1 MKPPKNFKNNLWKSI
16 DVGWG
21 IVYCVVVVRGIK
33 KVSRKVIVNGNEVKE
48 IKMER
53 SEVIEM
59 VKGFVSEMTGEER
72 KEFLKELSREV
83 KVSFG
88 DEGGRKKE
96 VRELLEE
103 NRDGIS
109 IIEIGERLGMSNK
122 NVSSILSYLRKD
134 GLRLGT
140 RSDGRKYIEE

>member
-1 MKPPKNFKNNLWKSI
+1 MSKR
-16 DVGWG
+16 
-21 IVYCVVVVRGIK
+21 VVI
-33 KVSRKVIVNGNEVKE
+33 NGNGMNNNNE
-48 IKMER
+48 IMGEKVMER

-59 VKGFVSEMTGEER
+59 VKGFVSEMNSEER
-72 KEFLKELSREV
+72 KEFLKELSREL
-83 KVSFG
+83 KISFG
-88 DEGGRKKE
+88 DDGRKGE
-96 VRELLEE
+96 VRKLLEE

-109 IIEIGERLGMSNK
+109 IIEIGEKLGISNK

>member
-1 MKPPKNFKNNLWKSI
+1 M
-16 DVGWG
+16 
-21 IVYCVVVVRGIK
+21 R
-33 KVSRKVIVNGNEVKE
+33 RKVIVDDVVVNNNEIMGEKV
-48 IKMER
+48 MER

-59 VKGFVSEMTGEER
+59 VKGFMSEMNSEER
-72 KEFLKELSREV
+72 KEFLKELSREL
-83 KVSFG
+83 KISFG
-88 DEGGRKKE
+88 DEGGRKSE
-96 VRELLEE
+96 VRKLLEE
-103 NRDGIS
+103 NKEGIS

>member
-1 MKPPKNFKNNLWKSI
+1 MSKR
-16 DVGWG
+16 
-21 IVYCVVVVRGIK
+21 VVI
-33 KVSRKVIVNGNEVKE
+33 NGNGNGMNNNE
-48 IKMER
+48 IMEEKVMER

-59 VKGFVSEMTGEER
+59 VKGFVSEMNGEER
-72 KEFLKELSREV
+72 KEFLKELSREL
-83 KVSFG
+83 KISFG
-88 DEGGRKKE
+88 DDGRKGE
-96 VRELLEE
+96 VRKLLEE

-109 IIEIGERLGMSNK
+109 IIEIGEKLGISNK

>member
-1 MKPPKNFKNNLWKSI
+1 MGK
-16 DVGWG
+16 
-21 IVYCVVVVRGIK
+21 R
-33 KVSRKVIVNGNEVKE
+33 VIVDGMGNEIMEEKV
-48 IKMER
+48 MER

-59 VKGFVSEMTGEER
+59 VKGFVSEMNGEER
-72 KEFLKELSREV
+72 KEFLKELSREL
-83 KVSFG
+83 KISFG
-88 DEGGRKKE
+88 DDGRKGE
-96 VRELLEE
+96 VRKLLEE

-109 IIEIGERLGMSNK
+109 IIEIGEKLGISNK

>member
-1 MKPPKNFKNNLWKSI
+1 MSKR
-16 DVGWG
+16 
-21 IVYCVVVVRGIK
+21 VVI
-33 KVSRKVIVNGNEVKE
+33 NGNGMNNNNE
-48 IKMER
+48 IMGEKVMER

-59 VKGFVSEMTGEER
+59 VKGFVSEMNGEER
-72 KEFLKELSREV
+72 KEFLKELSREL
-83 KVSFG
+83 KISFG
-88 DEGGRKKE
+88 DDGRKGE
-96 VRELLEE
+96 VRKLLEE

-109 IIEIGERLGMSNK
+109 IIEIGEKLGISNK

>member
-1 MKPPKNFKNNLWKSI
+1 MSK
-16 DVGWG
+16 
-21 IVYCVVVVRGIK
+21 R
-33 KVSRKVIVNGNEVKE
+33 VIVDGMGNGMNNNEIME
-48 IKMER
+48 EKMER

-59 VKGFVSEMTGEER
+59 VKGFVSEMNGEER
-72 KEFLKELSREV
+72 KEFLKELCKEV

-88 DEGGRKKE
+88 DDGGRKSE
-96 VRELLEE
+96 VRKLLEE

-109 IIEIGERLGMSNK
+109 IIEIGEKLGMSNK
-122 NVSSILSYLRKD
+122 NVSSVLSYLRKD

>member
-1 MKPPKNFKNNLWKSI
+1 MSNR
-16 DVGWG
+16 
-21 IVYCVVVVRGIK
+21 VVI
-33 KVSRKVIVNGNEVKE
+33 NGNGMNNNEVTEEKR
-48 IKMER
+48 MER
-53 SEVIEM
+53 NEVIEM
-59 VKGFVSEMTGEER
+59 VKGFVENMNSEER
-72 KEFLKELSREV
+72 KEFLKELSKEV
-83 KVSFG
+83 RVSFG
-88 DEGGRKKE
+88 DEGGRKSE
-96 VRELLEE
+96 VRKLLEE